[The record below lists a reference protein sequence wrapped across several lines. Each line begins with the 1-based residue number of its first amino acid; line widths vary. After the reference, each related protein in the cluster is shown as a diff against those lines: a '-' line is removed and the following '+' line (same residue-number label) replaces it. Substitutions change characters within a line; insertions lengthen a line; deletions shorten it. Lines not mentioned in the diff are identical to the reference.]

1 VRGCMQRLEIDT
13 DYLVRTLFELLE
25 TPSPSGYTDGIVHLV
40 GNELS
45 RIGID
50 FELTRRGAIRAH
62 LSGRQRS
69 PDRAVVA
76 HLDTIGAM
84 VAGLKPN
91 GRLAVYPIGT
101 WSSRFAEGA
110 RVTVLTDEGPRRG
123 TILPLLASGHV
134 FGDDIDKQP
143 IGWDQVEVRVDE
155 CVESGRDLRD
165 LGFNVGDHVSVDPQP
180 EVTSGGFVI
189 ARHLDDKAGV
199 ACVLAAAKA
208 LVESGIELPVDCHL
222 LFTIFEEVGS
232 GASAVLHQDVAE
244 MVSIDNATVAPGKN
258 SSERDVH
265 VAILDEA
272 GPFDYHLSHKLLK
285 LASEHDIPCRREVF
299 RYYRSDA
306 ATAVEAGNDI
316 RTALVCFGVDGS
328 HGYERT
334 HVEGLRH
341 VSELISVY
349 VQSEPTFQRD
359 RMELGPLEG
368 FPEQPM

>member
-1 VRGCMQRLEIDT
+1 MERLEIDS
-13 DYLVRTLFELLE
+13 DYLARILVKLLE
-25 TPSPSGYTDGIVHLV
+25 TPSPSGYTDGVVHLV
-40 GNELS
+40 GGELS
-45 RIGID
+45 QLGID
-50 FELTRRGAIRAH
+50 FELTRRGAIRAN
-62 LSGRQRS
+62 LAGRLRS

-84 VAGLKPN
+84 VSALKPN
-91 GRLAVYPIGT
+91 GRLAVCPVGT

-110 RVTVLTDEGPRRG
+110 RVTVFTDQGPRRG

-134 FGDDIDKQP
+134 FGEDIDKQP
-143 IGWDQVEVRVDE
+143 ISWDQVEVRVDE
-155 CVESGRDLRD
+155 RLESDRDLSES
-165 LGFNVGDHVSVDPQP
+165 GFNVGDYVSVDPQP
-180 EVTSGGFVI
+180 ELTSNGFVV

-208 LVESGIELPVDCHL
+208 VVSSGVELPVDCHL

-244 MVSIDNATVAPGKN
+244 MVSVDNATAAQGKN
-258 SSERDVH
+258 SSEYAVH
-265 VAILDEA
+265 VAMLDAA
-272 GPFDYHLSHKLLK
+272 GPFDYHLSRKLLS
-285 LASEHDIPCRREVF
+285 LAGEHDIPCRREVF

-316 RTALVCFGVDGS
+316 RTALLCFGVDGS

-334 HVEGLRH
+334 HMDGLRY
-341 VSELISVY
+341 VSQLIAAY
-349 VQSEPTFQRD
+349 LQSEPTFQRD
-359 RMELGPLEG
+359 RLELGPIEG